1 MILNNWKHRQ
11 VESIYERFLLTAPE
25 KPTPQPKHMQT
36 RTLYLIPTNRYMYI
50 YIRYKREKKEVNMLC
65 LEIPGCVQHKLMY
78 GVVLREDLT
87 HHNVEMLYLLGTARI
102 QE

>member
-1 MILNNWKHRQ
+1 MYI
-11 VESIYERFLLTAPE
+11 
-25 KPTPQPKHMQT
+25 
-36 RTLYLIPTNRYMYI
+36 YI

-87 HHNVEMLYLLGTARI
+87 HHNVEMLYLPGTARNI
-102 QE
+102 WIDLLVFAWRPITSDFG

>member
-1 MILNNWKHRQ
+1 
-11 VESIYERFLLTAPE
+11 
-25 KPTPQPKHMQT
+25 
-36 RTLYLIPTNRYMYI
+36 MYI
-50 YIRYKREKKEVNMLC
+50 AQILYIWSTQKNKKTKMLC

-87 HHNVEMLYLLGTARI
+87 HHNVEMLYLPGTARN